1 MKKFTYTFAMIALLA
16 SSTLLTSCTADEIN
30 DDSKK
35 NSAFEVNQV
44 NQVDPPVTPD
54 RPK

>member
-44 NQVDPPVTPD
+44 DPPVTPD

>member
-1 MKKFTYTFAMIALLA
+1 MKKYIYTFASILLLA
-16 SSTLLTSCTADEIN
+16 SSSFLTSCTADAIT

-35 NSAFEVNQV
+35 VSTFEV
-44 NQVDPPVTPD
+44 NQVDPPVAAD

>member
-1 MKKFTYTFAMIALLA
+1 MKKYIYTFASILLLA
-16 SSTLLTSCTADEIN
+16 SSSFLTSCTADEIN

-35 NSAFEVNQV
+35 NSAFEL
-44 NQVDPPVTPD
+44 NQVDPPVAAD